1 MNQPLATLDSA
12 TLERLERITRLL
24 ESDMAR
30 LSEAAEA
37 LAAAGQ
43 RFMRLVETPEAVGWI
58 RLCELLMQ
66 AANDPAVAKSK
77 PASEFLAVVVEL
89 AKDALTASS
98 GVDALMPLDGL
109 LPMGEKGKK
118 FTPKGRGEGA
128 VKKLVREVLGPLEKR
143 LRRKAEAL
151 EVWQACAAR
160 RRSGIKFVNDPTW
173 GTPVQAV
180 PKNGDPPAKWSRFRV
195 IVSEVR
201 KDAGK

>member
-1 MNQPLATLDSA
+1 MSPAPEAGGLDAATLQ
-12 TLERLERITRLL
+12 RITRLF
-24 ESDMAR
+24 ES
-30 LSEAAEA
+30 
-37 LAAAGQ
+37 
-43 RFMRLVETPEAVGWI
+43 PEAVGWI
-58 RLCELLMQ
+58 RLCDLLRQ
-66 AANDPAVAKSK
+66 AAADPEVASSK
-77 PASEFLAVVVEL
+77 PASEFLAVALEL
-89 AKDALTASS
+89 AADALSARD

-118 FTPKGRGEGA
+118 FMPKGRGEGA